1 MYILGSSVLAV
12 YLFLDVSVHAWV
24 IYYRDDNGV
33 GSNDLQET
41 PGRRVNLIFPGT
53 KWCGS
58 GNVATSPDDLGR
70 FMETDACCRE
80 HDMCGDVIE
89 AGQSNHGLTNP
100 TFYTRLHCSC
110 DEKFF
115 DCLRRSED
123 DASGSVGFF
132 YFNVLDTKCFRE
144 DYPIVHVAASV
155 EVHFENKDGGFFLK
169 HIPRPYIYPL
179 RGDLIP
185 AISPPAG
192 SSPSLNTG
200 VPSPPPGSVL
210 SIDKFTVFQTSEPVS
225 VRATYG
231 PFSTK
236 QTVPARYIV
245 PDPLDALP
253 GPETRRNL
261 TAATILDAQELGAR
275 HLDMSAHLVGNSVPR
290 DSPVLRV
297 LFHAGSEAGGRRQL
311 LLARHQRVCVV
322 LHASLASPSR
332 NIPGRNNGRTYSSS
346 SSSFSTTNSSS
357 SSSTS
362 ALTAACSPDGENGV
376 CLAQITIPADW
387 WAPLPPPDASGRV
400 KVAKTLPRLVQVAY
414 SVLEPRTE
422 EAGSQDNGAGFC
434 RPRVQIQPVTPL
446 GQVPLAPN
454 RADYKEL
461 KADDSLTLLVPHGPL
476 YPRSRL
482 HVPAFLHPS
491 KAVDSRQERP
501 PLVIAVYLRARVKSG
516 VKILDASSSNP
527 DWIVES
533 KIKEKNT
540 VATFTARRKENASRV
555 PSASAEEILTMLL
568 EASEEGLEG
577 NWDGGR
583 IVWSVRYAYEGK
595 EDNGSQLNGMDQLQQ
610 KLQQRHHAER
620 RKLQVRLEIQKDD
633 IQAVL
638 PISKNWEV
646 VNTAVL
652 TGRQVSQ
659 GMKVFIVSQAGTVAD
674 VTLQS
679 SCHSEDESVLK
690 VSSSCSSV
698 YVDGSETR
706 GSSNASVLV
715 KYGTYTGLAK
725 FTVWMPEFPLQVTV
739 GDTRLSQIKGW
750 KVPEEHASGTKSKRS
765 LNVTNIKSNNSTG
778 KTKKRSAAELEDS
791 LEDTSMDVEDA
802 DVILEEDEQEE
813 RYRENDL
820 GWDAINS
827 IDRGSSTNCRLR
839 FQQSP
844 VEVHARFLAPDHDSG
859 RISYFVNRQTW
870 LRVTDLVMGMLRV
883 SDPRIA
889 TLLQGRIVQGRGV
902 GRTEVQ
908 VLSPMTGKVIGAKEV
923 RVGNARVAVASLSVR
938 VVSGLQL
945 TINPDTAIENGYVA
959 ETSVTRRLTAQYQ
972 EGLLDIDVEF
982 SDGTKTPLREIA
994 VTDYHLLVESLDPEV
1009 VAFAPMVASHHPR
1022 VIAVG
1027 EGRGNLLRV
1036 SLQLAAACR
1045 LTGRRSG
1052 KESQR
1057 ATATALASASA
1068 NVEVDFA
1075 SSDLPNRPEFVQ
1087 NDGGGT
1093 VGSHHHRERK
1103 TSRGEMAPDMQDIL
1117 IGGMGGVGIRHHGG
1131 APMSPLEI
1139 GMYVLLAAFCFAIV
1153 VFVVSY
1159 VVYESKFKPQPPDSP
1174 LAGSALPVLS
1184 GAARARAAANQLASG
1199 RRPPRESTTNAHD
1212 WVWLGRATLERAA
1225 CGPQQVRVT
1234 SNPLAAETEGDANEL
1249 ATCFDNPNHIEL
1261 PSTGPR
1267 NNGSGPIDTT
1277 TYCKKDKMSRN
1288 SFASKPA
1295 TKSSAMVTAA
1305 TVITPASMTTSTTTT
1320 TRNDNDDIPPP
1331 LPPHGVPV
1339 TSAMVTS
1346 INPAVPVG
1354 VSVNNNGNED
1364 YKPPVP
1370 PHRNT
1375 GVIVRLPETPRKHR
1389 HRASNSNVGGNNHH
1403 GNNQQQRHSKQIHHN
1418 KQQHG
1423 KARVDSPKENGTEEE
1438 EFVELVTHDDNRHS
1452 KEARAREVK
1461 RATIVGNPMF
1471 SSFST
1476 NAVASSMN
1484 VSSPTVASSSSSPPN
1499 SSPSSSSSAS
1509 TSSSSSSS
1517 SSGSSSQ
1524 EQEESVALD
1533 DLNLGMDY
1541 NQIMQYFDNLKE
1553 SNA

>member
-1 MYILGSSVLAV
+1 MDKLA
-12 YLFLDVSVHAWV
+12 YTTTTNLRLRLAGMLMDMWIFFLF
-24 IYYRDDNGV
+24 
-33 GSNDLQET
+33 
-41 PGRRVNLIFPGT
+41 
-53 KWCGS
+53 
-58 GNVATSPDDLGR
+58 VAIAD
-70 FMETDACCRE
+70 
-80 HDMCGDVIE
+80 
-89 AGQSNHGLTNP
+89 
-100 TFYTRLHCSC
+100 
-110 DEKFF
+110 
-115 DCLRRSED
+115 
-123 DASGSVGFF
+123 
-132 YFNVLDTKCFRE
+132 
-144 DYPIVHVAASV
+144 VAASV

-169 HIPRPYIYPL
+169 HIPRQYYPV
-179 RGDLIP
+179 RGDSIS
-185 AISPPAG
+185 AISPSTG
-192 SSPSLNTG
+192 TLSSG
-200 VPSPPPGSVL
+200 APSPAPGSVL

-322 LHASLASPSR
+322 LHASLATPSR
-332 NIPGRNNGRTYSSS
+332 STVNRNNARPYPPSSS
-346 SSSFSTTNSSS
+346 SSSSSS
-357 SSSTS
+357 SSTSSFSSSTSTS

-400 KVAKTLPRLVQVAY
+400 KVAKSLPRLVQVAY

-422 EAGSQDNGAGFC
+422 EAGSADNGAGFC

-491 KAVDSRQERP
+491 KTTDPRQERA

-527 DWIVES
+527 DWIVDS
-533 KIKEKNT
+533 KINAKNT
-540 VATFTARRKENASRV
+540 IATFTARRKENASRL

-568 EASEEGLEG
+568 EASEEGMEG

-583 IVWSVRYAYEGK
+583 IVWSVRYAF
-595 EDNGSQLNGMDQLQQ
+595 DNGSQLNGMDQLQQ
-610 KLQQRHHAER
+610 RLQQRQMQQHHHHHHAER

-646 VNTAVL
+646 MNTAVL

-698 YVDGSETR
+698 YVDGTEIR

-725 FTVWMPEFPLQVTV
+725 FTVWMPEFPLEMTV

-750 KVPEEHASGTKSKRS
+750 KVAEEHVAGAKSKRS
-765 LNVTNIKSNNSTG
+765 LNSTRSSEPR
-778 KTKKRSAAELEDS
+778 TRKRSAAELED
-791 LEDTSMDVEDA
+791 TSMDIEDA

-813 RYRENDL
+813 RFRGNDN
-820 GWDAINS
+820 WDAINS
-827 IDRGSSTNCRLR
+827 IDRGPSTNCRLR

-844 VEVHARFLAPDHDSG
+844 VEVHARFLATDHDSG
-859 RISYFVNRQTW
+859 RVSYFVNRRTW
-870 LRVTDLVMGMLRV
+870 LRVTDLVNGMLRV

-889 TLLQGRIVQGRGV
+889 DLLQGRIVQGRGV

-908 VLSPMTGKVIGAKEV
+908 VLSPITSKVIGAKEV
-923 RVGNARVAVASLSVR
+923 RVGNDRVAITRLSVR

-945 TINPDTAIENGYVA
+945 TISPDTAIENGYVA
-959 ETSVTRRLTAQYQ
+959 ETSVTRKLTAQYQ

-982 SDGTKTPLREIA
+982 SDGTRTPLREIA
-994 VTDYHLLVESLDPEV
+994 VNDYHLLVESLDPEV

-1027 EGRGNLLRV
+1027 EGRGDLLRV
-1036 SLQLAAACR
+1036 SLQLADACR

-1052 KESQR
+1052 KGSQR
-1057 ATATALASASA
+1057 ATAATLATASA

-1103 TSRGEMAPDMQDIL
+1103 TSRGEMAPDLHDIL
-1117 IGGMGGVGIRHHGG
+1117 IGLPLKDENGHEHEHKHEHEPLVQARQHRTAIANGMSSGGMGGVGIRHHGG
-1131 APMSPLEI
+1131 ARMSPLEI

-1153 VFVVSY
+1153 VFVVSC
-1159 VVYESKFKPQPPDSP
+1159 VVYASKFKPQPPDSP

-1234 SNPLAAETEGDANEL
+1234 SNPLAGENEGEGGEL

-1261 PSTGPR
+1261 PSAGQR
-1267 NNGSGPIDTT
+1267 SNGSNGQPIDTT
-1277 TYCKKDKMSRN
+1277 TYCKRDKMPRN
-1288 SFASKPA
+1288 SFVTKQVSKPSTVVSA
-1295 TKSSAMVTAA
+1295 TT
-1305 TVITPASMTTSTTTT
+1305 IPTPPSMLTST
-1320 TRNDNDDIPPP
+1320 
-1331 LPPHGVPV
+1331 V
-1339 TSAMVTS
+1339 TSAR
-1346 INPAVPVG
+1346 
-1354 VSVNNNGNED
+1354 NE
-1364 YKPPVP
+1364 K
-1370 PHRNT
+1370 
-1375 GVIVRLPETPRKHR
+1375 IECL
-1389 HRASNSNVGGNNHH
+1389 
-1403 GNNQQQRHSKQIHHN
+1403 N
-1418 KQQHG
+1418 K
-1423 KARVDSPKENGTEEE
+1423 
-1438 EFVELVTHDDNRHS
+1438 
-1452 KEARAREVK
+1452 
-1461 RATIVGNPMF
+1461 
-1471 SSFST
+1471 
-1476 NAVASSMN
+1476 
-1484 VSSPTVASSSSSPPN
+1484 
-1499 SSPSSSSSAS
+1499 
-1509 TSSSSSSS
+1509 
-1517 SSGSSSQ
+1517 
-1524 EQEESVALD
+1524 
-1533 DLNLGMDY
+1533 
-1541 NQIMQYFDNLKE
+1541 
-1553 SNA
+1553 

>member
-1 MYILGSSVLAV
+1 M
-12 YLFLDVSVHAWV
+12 LFQSISL
-24 IYYRDDNGV
+24 IC
-33 GSNDLQET
+33 LQ
-41 PGRRVNLIFPGT
+41 
-53 KWCGS
+53 
-58 GNVATSPDDLGR
+58 
-70 FMETDACCRE
+70 
-80 HDMCGDVIE
+80 
-89 AGQSNHGLTNP
+89 Q
-100 TFYTRLHCSC
+100 Y
-110 DEKFF
+110 
-115 DCLRRSED
+115 
-123 DASGSVGFF
+123 
-132 YFNVLDTKCFRE
+132 
-144 DYPIVHVAASV
+144 VAASV

-169 HIPRPYIYPL
+169 HIPRQYYPA
-179 RGDLIP
+179 RGTSDTIP
-185 AISPPAG
+185 ALSSGASNNNNNNNNNNNSNNNNNNAG
-192 SSPSLNTG
+192 G
-200 VPSPPPGSVL
+200 AVASPPPGSVL

-275 HLDMSAHLVGNSVPR
+275 HLDMSAHLVGNSIPR

-311 LLARHQRVCVV
+311 LMARHQRVCVV

-332 NIPGRNNGRTYSSS
+332 NNAASRSSNGHGYSSS
-346 SSSFSTTNSSS
+346 SSSST
-357 SSSTS
+357 
-362 ALTAACSPDGENGV
+362 LTAACSPDGENGV

-400 KVAKTLPRLVQVAY
+400 KVAKSLPRLIQVAY

-422 EAGSQDNGAGFC
+422 EGGLGNGGSSNTGGGGLTDAIGGSGFC

-454 RADYKEL
+454 KADYKEL
-461 KADDSLTLLVPHGPL
+461 RADDSLTLLVPHGPL

-482 HVPAFLHPS
+482 HIPAFLHPV
-491 KAVDSRQERP
+491 KVTDSRQERP
-501 PLVIAVYLRARVKSG
+501 PLIVAVYLRARVKSG
-516 VKILDASSSNP
+516 IKILDASSSSP
-527 DWIVES
+527 DWIVDS
-533 KIKEKNT
+533 DVNVKNT
-540 VATFTARRKENASRV
+540 AATFTARRKENSSRISSMSV
-555 PSASAEEILTMLL
+555 EEIMTMLL
-568 EASEEGLEG
+568 EASEEGIG
-577 NWDGGR
+577 GSWDGGR
-583 IVWSVRYAYEGK
+583 IVWSVRYTLEG
-595 EDNGSQLNGMDQLQQ
+595 EEENSSQLTGVDQS
-610 KLQQRHHAER
+610 QQRMQQRQMQHHHHHHVER
-620 RKLQVRLEIQKDD
+620 RKLQARLEIQKDD

-646 VNTAVL
+646 MNTAVL

-698 YVDGSETR
+698 YVDGSEIR

-715 KYGTYTGLAK
+715 KYGTYTGLAR
-725 FTVWMPEFPLQVTV
+725 FTVWMPELPLEVSV
-739 GDTRLSQIKGW
+739 ADTRLNQIKGW
-750 KVPEEHASGTKSKRS
+750 KVPEEHVTSGKSKRS
-765 LNVTNIKSNNSTG
+765 LLNTTQIKEKTEVASTS
-778 KTKKRSAAELEDS
+778 TVPPEISMTARAKKRSAVDLEES
-791 LEDTSMDVEDA
+791 IEDTSLDVDDPEGL
-802 DVILEEDEQEE
+802 LEEDEQEE
-813 RYRENDL
+813 RFRPNGNDHE
-820 GWDAINS
+820 WDTINS
-827 IDRGSSTNCRLR
+827 IDRNLSPANCRLR

-844 VEVHARFLAPDHDSG
+844 IEVHARFLATDHDSG
-859 RISYFVNRQTW
+859 RVSYFVNRRTW
-870 LRVTDLVMGMLRV
+870 LRVTDLVAGMLRV

-889 TLLQGRIVQGRGV
+889 TLLQGRLVQGRGV

-908 VLSPMTGKVIGAKEV
+908 VLSPITGRVIGAKEI
-923 RVGNARVAVASLSVR
+923 RVGNDRVSVTRLSVR

-945 TINPDTAIENGYVA
+945 SISPDTAIENGYIA

-982 SDGTKTPLREIA
+982 SDSTHTPLREIT
-994 VTDYHLLVESLDPEV
+994 VSDYHLLVESLDPEV

-1027 EGRGNLLRV
+1027 EGRGDLLRV
-1036 SLQLAAACR
+1036 TLQLADSCR
-1045 LTGRRSG
+1045 LSSRRSSKG
-1052 KESQR
+1052 SQR
-1057 ATATALASASA
+1057 TAVTALASASA

-1075 SSDLPNRPEFVQ
+1075 SSEVPNRPEFVQ

-1093 VGSHHHRERK
+1093 IGSHHHRERK
-1103 TSRGEMAPDMQDIL
+1103 TSRGEVASDLHDIL
-1117 IGGMGGVGIRHHGG
+1117 IGGMGGVGVRHHGVG
-1131 APMSPLEI
+1131 TRMSPLEI

-1153 VFVVSY
+1153 VFVVSC
-1159 VVYESKFKPQPPDSP
+1159 VVYASKFKPQPPNSP
-1174 LAGSALPVLS
+1174 LSGAAIPVLS
-1184 GAARARAAANQLASG
+1184 GAGARARAAANQLASS

-1234 SNPLAAETEGDANEL
+1234 SNPLANEGEPEAELG
-1249 ATCFDNPNHIEL
+1249 TCFDNPNHIEL
-1261 PSTGPR
+1261 PSANQR
-1267 NNGSGPIDTT
+1267 SSSSVIDTT
-1277 TYCKKDKMSRN
+1277 TYSKKDRVARN
-1288 SFASKPA
+1288 SFAVKSTVKPTA
-1295 TKSSAMVTAA
+1295 VIPSTTVTSAA
-1305 TVITPASMTTSTTTT
+1305 TTASMVAPIMATA
-1320 TRNDNDDIPPP
+1320 RNDNDDIPPP

-1339 TSAMVTS
+1339 TNSTSTTVTTTTTTS
-1346 INPAVPVG
+1346 VG
-1354 VSVNNNGNED
+1354 TNNVSNGNNED

-1375 GVIVRLPETPRKHR
+1375 GVGTRLPEPPRKHR
-1389 HRASNSNVGGNNHH
+1389 HRASSSGSGGHH
-1403 GNNQQQRHSKQIHHN
+1403 GNNHRHSSKAQQQSNHHIIIKSHGKTRVDNAN
-1418 KQQHG
+1418 KQSG
-1423 KARVDSPKENGTEEE
+1423 EDE
-1438 EFVELVTHDDNRHS
+1438 EFVEFMNHDDNRHLTKDAGRS
-1452 KEARAREVK
+1452 REIK
-1461 RATIVGNPMF
+1461 KATIVGNPMY

-1476 NAVASSMN
+1476 SAMVSTAVSTVNSSTPTGGAASSTTT
-1484 VSSPTVASSSSSPPN
+1484 SPPSSSP
-1499 SSPSSSSSAS
+1499 SA
-1509 TSSSSSSS
+1509 SSSSSSS
-1517 SSGSSSQ
+1517 SSCASSSSQ
-1524 EQEESVALD
+1524 DQEESVALD